1 MHKIRSNASHVNDVT
16 FERTSM
22 MHPHLDLDCMGLMLS
37 LCACIMYTRVHH
49 VHVCIM
55 YVTGGFEEVEGWD
68 QIFIVT

>member
-37 LCACIMYTRVHH
+37 LCACIMCTRVHH
-49 VHVCIM
+49 VCDWRV
-55 YVTGGFEEVEGWD
+55 
-68 QIFIVT
+68 